1 MRDEALGVGAG
12 DHDGTDA
19 VVGLGAGDEG
29 CEVGGDLGAEL
40 AARAAVESG
49 EEDASALLDL
59 DSEAV
64 GLGRRR
70 GHAATVSG

>member
-12 DHDGTDA
+12 DHDRTDA
-19 VVGLGAGDEG
+19 VVGLGAGDQG
-29 CEVGGDLGAEL
+29 LQVGGDLGSEL
-40 AARAAVESG
+40 AAWSAVESG
-49 EEDASALLDL
+49 EEDASSLLDL